1 MNIGGIIAG
10 FLVLLSL
17 AWHITCKDTY
27 DIPVAINALI
37 QDPDKVDE
45 TEKFFYDQDKDFYS
59 KVTPFDVA
67 KNAEQSVEQ
76 TISKKIK
83 VLFLTFAS
91 SHISNP
97 LSLKDLKYTTKSNW
111 SYTISVK
118 SILNASNGQLVD
130 ISGQTVISKIQE
142 NAMKVLGKRY
152 QFNSD
157 DIRNKLGLGKMA
169 YFAADEKIWI
179 KVVGI
184 IVENVIAVRNEALN
198 LTTCYLAEMIGKTAS
213 QIQKFT
219 LNEVDM
225 YLYNTTKLLE
235 KLPEYNENVIIRL
248 YQTFNI
254 TPTFLAR
261 ISNTELSNINAMM
274 MKDVLNL
281 FTNSVLKTLRVNANE
296 ISEKDSSFDPKML
309 LSCTDKWEPFKTI
322 IISESFQNSA
332 EAMSVEIDILSA
344 LINIS
349 YSDIQEFT
357 ITVMMDT
364 LETVIDPLSQ
374 QKELVEATNLSAIL
388 QDQGLN
394 KINTL
399 NESVFNVIYSRT
411 NFTEHQLGI
420 LYEWTSNDY
429 LFSSIFTLEEAND
442 VCKINTLNYVL
453 LALARLTVGQKGD
466 IPCKSFEVLREI
478 WERKSLN
485 YLESNHSTQE
495 QLSLHSSISML
506 VNQLTDAS
514 FAINYRVLN
523 VSSETEKLISQLSI
537 NNITAVTTYSS
548 SYLKT
553 KSFQDII
560 EIIVHLKRNGSFDR
574 EVVSHYI
581 LTSLITTSLLFT
593 PSRVLTTED
602 NYPTSTNISTRTSNA
617 IETTILP
624 RQTGTT
630 TLATANLSTSFISTA
645 KRKMQPTSNYNISN
659 THNSRFLKSTLD
671 QGNFFNNSED
681 TTSLTY
687 SKIFTTSHVTNT
699 VMSHPISPSVRFA
712 SNATIK
718 TFQTSISILK
728 ESVSF
733 SKPLSPNYSSDTT
746 DSQTSVAQNSSKHRP
761 TEYMSTTPIAMN
773 LSSKH
778 LPINISK
785 TVTENSGN
793 KNGTSST
800 DTVGFMTKQTN
811 KVISSK
817 YIATRLYSVT
827 TSKLSTKIN
836 ATVYPTSN
844 YVAGSKMYTNTSLLH
859 TLVHKTVTEDSGNK
873 NRTSS
878 TETVGFMTKQTN
890 KVISSKYIATN
901 VTRLYSVTTSK
912 LSMTINAT
920 VYPTSNYVT
929 GSKMYTNT
937 SLLHTLLHTKE
948 HSLSKLS
955 NKSIQSNISVRP
967 TIGNESLNSTR
978 SSTRSTQSLIAE
990 KTTSFNTDYVQMLS
1004 THNLLTGT
1012 ILSSK
1017 TVSPITT
1024 FTSKQNK
1031 TTTKR
1036 EEATI
1041 ATSRNTIIYTMSDK
1055 VMETIQSSLRP
1066 KINFTTNTSDAMYTT
1081 ETKVEVRTTLS
1092 SSVMT
1097 GIDASSKDFLSETN
1111 YSSANMISLVIQTRG
1126 RESTTLSSVQSSTLL
1141 ATPMLPTSTLVIADK
1156 MSLTKYPS
1164 TTSMLPTSTAVNQ
1177 VAYSSNIPSSM
1188 SHSPAPIEPRIQNS
1202 SLYLSTS
1209 VLPASPTGISTALI
1223 SSISLVKPTTTK
1235 TETITSSIQKPGSKC
1250 QPECKTGE
1258 WCILDNQNTVS
1269 MTCKDAKNLEGRLR
1283 ITSGANFTVQLTDE
1297 TSEAFKKFSIQIEIL
1312 IDSICKRSQ
1321 YESTFLGSQVLR
1333 FESGSIIVHYKLSF
1347 DSKLDLSSSTV
1358 EDIEQVFRNAQDT
1371 NFTIDNSSIA
1381 VEDYDECSTGK
1392 ATKCDETA
1400 TCNNTLGSYIC
1411 ICPKGS
1417 TGDGTSCRVANTR
1430 KPNDKED
1437 VPWIIYVVIAI
1448 MVVLIIFLIVVIIYC
1463 EKKHK
1468 KKQRPQVLDFHNGG
1482 INMYPRS
1489 TSYLAQTPESEAD
1502 LADGLGIVNR
1512 HGPQLNMVTF
1522 NPTPEDKK
1530 ELELQKG
1537 QPGVFHYRL

>member
-67 KNAEQSVEQ
+67 KSLELSVED

-83 VLFLTFAS
+83 IVFLTFAS
-91 SHISNP
+91 SHVGNP

-118 SILNASNGQLVD
+118 SILNASNGELVD
-130 ISGQTVISKIQE
+130 INGQTVISKIQE

-152 QFNSD
+152 QFKSD
-157 DIRNKLGLGKMA
+157 NIRNKLGLGKMA
-169 YFAADEKIWI
+169 YLAADEKIWI

-184 IVENVIAVRNEALN
+184 IVENVTADRNEALN
-198 LTTCYLAEMIGKTAS
+198 LTTCYLAEMIGKTVS

-235 KLPEYNENVIIRL
+235 KLPEYSDNVIIRL

-254 TPTFLAR
+254 MPTFLAR
-261 ISNTELSNINAMM
+261 ISNTELSKINAMM

-281 FTNSVLKTLRVNANE
+281 FTNSVLKSLRVNANE

-332 EAMSVEIDILSA
+332 EAMSVETDILSA

-357 ITVMMDT
+357 ITVMMNT

-374 QKELVEATNLSAIL
+374 QKELMEATNLSAIL
-388 QDQGLN
+388 QDQGSD

-429 LFSSIFTLEEAND
+429 LFSSMFTLEETND

-453 LALARLTVGQKGD
+453 LALARLTVGQDGV
-466 IPCKSFEVLREI
+466 IPCKSFEMLREI
-478 WERKSLN
+478 WRRKSLN
-485 YLESNHSTQE
+485 YLESKHSKQK

-537 NNITAVTTYSS
+537 NNITAITTYSS

-574 EVVSHYI
+574 EV
-581 LTSLITTSLLFT
+581 
-593 PSRVLTTED
+593 
-602 NYPTSTNISTRTSNA
+602 
-617 IETTILP
+617 
-624 RQTGTT
+624 
-630 TLATANLSTSFISTA
+630 
-645 KRKMQPTSNYNISN
+645 
-659 THNSRFLKSTLD
+659 
-671 QGNFFNNSED
+671 
-681 TTSLTY
+681 
-687 SKIFTTSHVTNT
+687 
-699 VMSHPISPSVRFA
+699 
-712 SNATIK
+712 
-718 TFQTSISILK
+718 
-728 ESVSF
+728 
-733 SKPLSPNYSSDTT
+733 
-746 DSQTSVAQNSSKHRP
+746 
-761 TEYMSTTPIAMN
+761 
-773 LSSKH
+773 
-778 LPINISK
+778 
-785 TVTENSGN
+785 
-793 KNGTSST
+793 
-800 DTVGFMTKQTN
+800 
-811 KVISSK
+811 
-817 YIATRLYSVT
+817 
-827 TSKLSTKIN
+827 
-836 ATVYPTSN
+836 
-844 YVAGSKMYTNTSLLH
+844 
-859 TLVHKTVTEDSGNK
+859 
-873 NRTSS
+873 
-878 TETVGFMTKQTN
+878 
-890 KVISSKYIATN
+890 
-901 VTRLYSVTTSK
+901 
-912 LSMTINAT
+912 
-920 VYPTSNYVT
+920 
-929 GSKMYTNT
+929 
-937 SLLHTLLHTKE
+937 
-948 HSLSKLS
+948 
-955 NKSIQSNISVRP
+955 
-967 TIGNESLNSTR
+967 
-978 SSTRSTQSLIAE
+978 
-990 KTTSFNTDYVQMLS
+990 
-1004 THNLLTGT
+1004 
-1012 ILSSK
+1012 
-1017 TVSPITT
+1017 
-1024 FTSKQNK
+1024 
-1031 TTTKR
+1031 
-1036 EEATI
+1036 
-1041 ATSRNTIIYTMSDK
+1041 
-1055 VMETIQSSLRP
+1055 
-1066 KINFTTNTSDAMYTT
+1066 
-1081 ETKVEVRTTLS
+1081 
-1092 SSVMT
+1092 
-1097 GIDASSKDFLSETN
+1097 
-1111 YSSANMISLVIQTRG
+1111 TRG

-1141 ATPMLPTSTLVIADK
+1141 APPMLPTSTLVIADK

-1164 TTSMLPTSTAVNQ
+1164 TTSMFPTSTAVNQ
-1177 VAYSSNIPSSM
+1177 VAYSSNIPS
-1188 SHSPAPIEPRIQNS
+1188 HSTAPIEPRVQNS

-1209 VLPASPTGISTALI
+1209 VLPASPTGISTTLI

-1235 TETITSSIQKPGSKC
+1235 TETITSSIQKSGSKC

-1258 WCILDNQNTVS
+1258 LCILDNQNTVS

-1283 ITSGANFTVQLTDE
+1283 ITSGANFTVQLTDK
-1297 TSEAFKKFSIQIEIL
+1297 TSEAFKKFSIQVEIL

-1321 YESTFLGSQVLR
+1321 YKSTFLGSEVLR

-1392 ATKCDETA
+1392 ATKCYKTA
-1400 TCNNTLGSYIC
+1400 TCNNTLGSYVC

-1417 TGDGTSCRVANTR
+1417 TGDGSSCRVANTR

-1468 KKQRPQVLDFHNGG
+1468 KKQRPQVLDFHHGG

-1489 TSYLAQTPESEAD
+1489 TPYLAQTPESEAD
-1502 LADGLGIVNR
+1502 LADGFGIVNR

-1530 ELELQKG
+1530 ELELQKS
-1537 QPGVFHYRL
+1537 